1 MLNMFPEFGIMTYP
15 PCAANALTFDS
26 LGELL
31 NLGIKNFKAD
41 GSARY
46 FFRGECAFFPEP
58 TPSIFRSE
66 KLLEN
71 EHKIFQDALNRV
83 PALFENC
90 PTTFDKLCQMQHYG
104 FPTRL
109 LDISPDL
116 AMAWFMAMDGWNAKE
131 LLENINNT
139 SGVFY
144 VPNILVI
151 RVPREREKFVD
162 SDLVSTL
169 ANVARMKPRFNSGHL
184 RHEVAQERNDFSED
198 FFLKNVRE
206 ECSRNRM
213 VYPRMS
219 NPRVA
224 RQKGAFI
231 LCGLTQENCNCLA
244 HGKGTEAD
252 KMQKDAGSGLRF
264 PKIGWDLQR
273 RSSEISICG
282 RFVPSRK
289 YFKNVSDAIFVGTR
303 TYRDAER
310 IQRAVESFKR
320 NAFEELSFVGG
331 GEADAYADDF
341 KRQAD
346 VCRRSFE
353 NYDSPNEDL

>member
-15 PCAANALTFDS
+15 PHAADTLTFDS
-26 LGELL
+26 LGDLFD
-31 NLGIKNFKAD
+31 LGIRNFKAD
-41 GSARY
+41 GKARY

-58 TPSIFRSE
+58 MPSIFRSE

-83 PALFENC
+83 PELFENC

-116 AMAWFMAMDGWNAKE
+116 AMAWFMAIDGWNAKE
-131 LLENINNT
+131 LLENINNPRG
-139 SGVFY
+139 GVFY
-144 VPNILVI
+144 IPNILVI
-151 RVPREREKFVD
+151 RVPLEREKFVD

-231 LCGLTQENCNCLA
+231 LSGLTEDNCHLLA
-244 HGKGTEAD
+244 RGQGATAD
-252 KMQKDAGSGLRF
+252 KMQEGASTGLCF
-264 PKIGWDLQR
+264 PKIEWDLQR
-273 RSSEISICG
+273 RSSEISICS
-282 RFVPSRK
+282 RLVPSRK
-289 YFKNVSDAIFVGTR
+289 YLKNVSDAIFAGTQ
-303 TYRDAER
+303 TYRDVAR
-310 IQRAVESFKR
+310 IQCAVENFKR
-320 NAFEELSFVGG
+320 KIFEELAFVGN
-331 GEADAYADDF
+331 GESDAYADDYV
-341 KRQAD
+341 RQAS
-346 VCRRSFE
+346 VCRRYFE
-353 NYDSPNEDL
+353 E